1 MQEGADIQEAVS
13 EVAASEGPEGS
24 EDLEAAVSE
33 GAVPA
38 EAGRLF
44 LPQISDYVAAV
55 QCRYIENKAPGISWR
70 GKGKRTD

>member
-1 MQEGADIQEAVS
+1 MQEGADIQEEVS
-13 EVAASEGPEGS
+13 EVAASEGS
-24 EDLEAAVSE
+24 EDSEAAVSE

-38 EAGRLF
+38 EAGNRF

-55 QCRYIENKAPGISWR
+55 QCRYIENETPGISGR